1 MLRIRPR
8 TTGPRADDRLGRWG
22 SSHRDRKTPGTT
34 AMTTISAAY
43 RLAVAYETCDW

>member
-8 TTGPRADDRLGRWG
+8 TTRPRADDRLG